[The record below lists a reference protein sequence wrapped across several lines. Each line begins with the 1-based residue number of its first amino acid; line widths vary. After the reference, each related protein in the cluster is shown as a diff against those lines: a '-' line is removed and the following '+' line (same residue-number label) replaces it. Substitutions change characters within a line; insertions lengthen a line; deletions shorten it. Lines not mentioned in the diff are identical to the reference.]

1 MLEGQ
6 ESKTK
11 NERATTLTHE
21 EMKESL
27 EDINLYKDKNSLES
41 AKVID
46 KEKIKHMRRSSN
58 PVFEFDTS

>member
-1 MLEGQ
+1 MI
-6 ESKTK
+6 ESSEVKVK
-11 NERATTLTHE
+11 NERATTLTVE
-21 EMKESL
+21 EVKESL